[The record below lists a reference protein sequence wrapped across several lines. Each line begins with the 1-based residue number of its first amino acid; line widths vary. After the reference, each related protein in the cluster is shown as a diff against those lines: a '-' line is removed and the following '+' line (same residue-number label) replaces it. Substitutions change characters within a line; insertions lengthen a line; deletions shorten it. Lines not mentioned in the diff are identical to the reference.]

1 MSKGTILYVGNF
13 DKPDASAAGKRVY
26 GNALVFAELGYRIIL
41 IGKSKQGSVDQAARY
56 FGGKIEF
63 YTFPDYGMLKT
74 DKYVKWINTFC
85 EKLCISP
92 VAIIRYGSPALACF
106 DYQLYRYASKRNIPI
121 ISDVVDWLSVDG
133 GSLIFKI
140 VKTLDTY
147 LEKAFFNKLGNGV
160 ICISTWLQ
168 NYYNKSGKKTI
179 VLPPLVER
187 YLEPAEPNDTVQVVY
202 AGVPFRKGGR
212 IKNVHKIKDRLD
224 STVQV
229 FAHLSE
235 IRSDFQLHI
244 YGISADEYLMA
255 FPEQNDLL
263 QKAEKSII
271 FHGMQPMSIVQEA
284 VRRADFTVLLREK
297 NRATMAGFPTK
308 VVESMSMGTPVITT
322 VTSDLTKHI
331 VTAKTGFFVQL
342 NGEKAI
348 EKQLSEILDCS
359 AEEREIMK
367 MNCIQQK
374 TFMYDVYTSAV
385 NDFFLQI
392 IPGID

>member
-26 GNALVFAELGYRIIL
+26 GNALVFAKLGYRVVL
-41 IGKSKQGSVDQAARY
+41 IGKSKQGSAEQAAQY
-56 FGGKIEF
+56 FGGRIEF

-92 VAIIRYGSPALACF
+92 VAIIRYGSPALAYF
-106 DYQLYRYASKRNIPI
+106 DYQLCRYATKRNIPI

-202 AGVPFRKGGR
+202 AGVPFRKGDR

-224 STVQV
+224 LTVQV
-229 FAHLSE
+229 FAHLNE
-235 IRSDFQLHI
+235 MRSDFQLHI
-244 YGISADEYLMA
+244 YGISANEYLIA

-263 QKAEKSII
+263 QKAEKAII

-297 NRATMAGFPTK
+297 SRATMAGFPTK
-308 VVESMSMGTPVITT
+308 VVESMAMGTPVITT
-322 VTSDLTKHI
+322 DTSDLAKYI
-331 VTAKTGFFVQL
+331 EDAKTGFFVQL
-342 NGEKAI
+342 NGEQAI
-348 EKQLSEILDCS
+348 EKQLSEIMDCN
-359 AEEREIMK
+359 AGERKIMR

-385 NDFFLQI
+385 NDFCLQI
-392 IPGID
+392 VPHS